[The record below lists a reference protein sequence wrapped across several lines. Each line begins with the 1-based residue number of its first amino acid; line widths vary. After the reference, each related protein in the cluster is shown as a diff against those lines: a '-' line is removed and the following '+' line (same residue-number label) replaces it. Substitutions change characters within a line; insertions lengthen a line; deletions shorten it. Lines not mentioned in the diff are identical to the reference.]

1 MLQVSWC
8 QEVDNYSLLGLVAE
22 GSPEGTLPVICMAEQ
37 KLSQVSWLDIPKERE

>member
-8 QEVDNYSLLGLVAE
+8 QEVDNYSLFGLVAE